1 LKICPLR
8 EENPS
13 VTFLSALRTS
23 AICTSFACAC
33 LAPSAF
39 TQSSALPADYIAAH
53 APRPGIATPKDVI
66 GFNMGDDY
74 QLANYDQIEAYLK
87 KLATQSDRMKLVD
100 IGPTEEGRRQ
110 YMVIVSSPEN
120 LKKLEHYKEIS
131 AKLSHAEGLTDAQ
144 AHALAEEGKAV
155 VWIDGGLH
163 ASETVGQTQLVETI
177 YELNSFTDP
186 ETLRFL
192 NDDITLL
199 VFCNPDGDDLVAK
212 WYMREP
218 DPTKRSDTSTPRLWA
233 KYIGHDD
240 NRDFYM
246 NNMKE
251 TTNMSRVLFR
261 EWFPQL
267 MYNHHQTG
275 PAGAVIFMPPFRDP
289 FNFHYDPLIPVKIEE
304 IGSAMHARL
313 IAEDKPGSGM
323 RSTAP
328 YSTWY
333 NGGLRT
339 VTYFHNVTGVLTE
352 IIGSPTPMQ
361 IPLIANR
368 QLPTGDEPFPIA
380 PQTWHY
386 AQSIAYEMTNNR
398 AMLDYAS
405 RNRTTLLYD
414 MYVMGK
420 RSIDN
425 GSKDSWTITP
435 KRIAALEAAAAA
447 EAPAARTGGARR
459 GAATPEAA
467 PTGALAAAPA
477 PGVVGGGRGIGSLPA
492 ALYTSVLHD
501 PAKRDPRGYILPSDQ
516 PDFPTAVKFV
526 NTLMKSGVTVERATA
541 AFDQDG
547 KHYPAGSLVVSA
559 AQAYRPEVLDMLEP
573 QDHPDDFAYPGAPP
587 TRPYDTTGWTLAYQ
601 MGVTFDRVYN
611 AMSGPFEKIT
621 TDLAA
626 PPPGTIAGAGK
637 PAGYLVS
644 HEYNDA
650 YTLTNRLLKAK
661 LPVYWLS
668 QPVTADGKSLAA
680 GALWIPY
687 STQSHEL
694 LEIAAK
700 TLGINAYAVPAKP
713 AGEALE
719 MHTPRIG
726 LVDTYGGSMTSGWT
740 RWLFEQFEFPFTVIY
755 PQTLDAGNLNAS
767 FDDIVFA
774 DGVLPNLTPIPAG
787 GASPAAGGAGGDAPR
802 GFGQQPRPETIPEEF
817 RSHLGRITSD
827 KTLPQLTA
835 FVQSGGTLLT
845 IGSSS
850 RIYGALRLP
859 VKDALTEVVR
869 GKEQAVPSERFYI
882 PGSLLK
888 AEVDNTQPVAYG
900 MPSTVDVFYDNSPAF
915 KATPDAG
922 AHGLKPIAWFGDGTL
937 LDSGWAW
944 GQTYLNDSIAV
955 AQANLGKGHVL
966 LFGPEIAFRGQPHAT
981 FKFLFN
987 GVLYG
992 PATPATI
999 K

>member
-1 LKICPLR
+1 
-8 EENPS
+8 
-13 VTFLSALRTS
+13 VTFKPVLSAVRLS
-23 AICTSFACAC
+23 VVCAALLPLVSFAQTAVPGYQ
-33 LAPSAF
+33 AGS
-39 TQSSALPADYIAAH
+39 QADYLKAH
-53 APRPGIATPKDVI
+53 SPRPKISSPKDVI

-74 QLANYDQIEAYLK
+74 QLANYDQITTYLK
-87 KLATQSDRMKLVD
+87 KLATESDRMKLVD
-100 IGPTEEGRRQ
+100 IGPTEEGRHQ

-120 LKKLEHYKEIS
+120 IAKLDHYKEIS
-131 AKLSHAEGLTDAQ
+131 AKLSHAENLTDEQ
-144 AHALAEEGKAV
+144 AHALAEEGKAI

-186 ETLRFL
+186 ETMRFL
-192 NDDITLL
+192 HDDIALL

-218 DPTKRSDTSTPRLWA
+218 EPTKRTDTSTPRLWA

-289 FNFHYDPLIPVKIEE
+289 FNFHYDPLIPLKIENL
-304 IGSAMHARL
+304 GSAMHERL
-313 IAEDKPGSGM
+313 VEEGKPGSGM

-339 VTYFHNVTGVLTE
+339 VTYFHNMTGILTE

-405 RNRTTLLYD
+405 RNRSTLLYD
-414 MYVMGK
+414 VYVMGK
-420 RSIDN
+420 RSIQN
-425 GSKDSWTITP
+425 GSQDSWTITP
-435 KRIAALEAAAAA
+435 KRIAALEAAAATA
-447 EAPAARTGGARR
+447 APAPSGRRERPGAPSQTASPSEV
-459 GAATPEAA
+459 GLTTTTPA
-467 PTGALAAAPA
+467 GPA
-477 PGVVGGGRGIGSLPA
+477 PGVVGGGRGFGGLNA

-501 PAKRDPRGYILPSDQ
+501 PAKRDPRGYVLPSDQ

-526 NTLMKSGVTVERATA
+526 NTLMKSGVTIEKATA
-541 AFDQDG
+541 AFDLEG
-547 KHYPAGSLVVSA
+547 KHYPAGSLVISA
-559 AQAYRPEVLDMLEP
+559 AQAFRPEILDMMEP

-601 MGVTFDRVYN
+601 MGVTFDRVY
-611 AMSGPFEKIT
+611 SPVTGPFEKIT
-621 TDLAA
+621 SDLAA
-626 PPPGTIAGAGK
+626 PPAGTISGIAK

-650 YTLTNRLLKAK
+650 YTLTNRLLKAN
-661 LPVYWLS
+661 LPVFWLKQS
-668 QPVTADGKSLAA
+668 TTVDGKTLAP

-687 STQSHEL
+687 SAHSHEL
-694 LEIAAK
+694 LETAAK
-700 TLGINAYAVPAKP
+700 TLGINAYSVAAEP
-713 AGEALE
+713 AGGSLE
-719 MHTPRIG
+719 LHTPRIG

-755 PQTLDAGNLNAS
+755 PQTLDAGNLNAT
-767 FDDIVFA
+767 FDDIVFT
-774 DGVLPNLTPIPAG
+774 DGVLPNLVAASAAG
-787 GASPAAGGAGGDAPR
+787 AAPAAGAAGGDAPR
-802 GFGQQPRPETIPEEF
+802 GFGQQPRPETIPEEW
-817 RSHLGRITSD
+817 RSHLGRITAD

-835 FVQSGGTLLT
+835 FVENGGTLLT

-850 RIYGALRLP
+850 RIYHAMNLP
-859 VKDALTEVVR
+859 VKDALTEVVK
-869 GKEQAVPSERFYI
+869 GKEQPVPSERFYI
-882 PGSLLK
+882 PGSLLR
-888 AEVDNTQPVAYG
+888 AQVDNTDPVAYG
-900 MPSTVDVFYDNSPAF
+900 MPSSVDVFYDNSPAF
-915 KATPDAG
+915 RASPDA
-922 AHGLKPIAWFGDGTL
+922 ANHGLKSIAWYGDGTL

-955 AQANLGKGHVL
+955 AQANLGKGKVL
-966 LFGPEIAFRGQPHAT
+966 LFGPEIAFRGQPHGT

-992 PATPATI
+992 PATPT